1 MRRTSTDLDSAFDL
15 IDPAYLRQQ
24 GIADIRQQGTSQSSP
39 TRSPPPFSL
48 PSSPH
53 QITFESHELGVALSG
68 LIPVISDLH
77 GIGSPPSQISPS
89 LLRKSH
95 ALSHLYTADVR
106 CWCVC
111 KTKITRLAATRF
123 EVAGLHT
130 PSVTTQLPLLE
141 SLLQQ
146 AAAARDPRQNRIA
159 LLGKSPAIEKSSSR
173 MY

>member
-1 MRRTSTDLDSAFDL
+1 MRRTLTDLSSAFDL
-15 IDPAYLRQQ
+15 IDPVYLRQQ

-39 TRSPPPFSL
+39 TRSPPAFSL

-53 QITFESHELGVALSG
+53 CITFESHELGLALSS
-68 LIPVISDLH
+68 LSDVQ
-77 GIGSPPSQISPS
+77 GIGSPPSQIPPPPR
-89 LLRKSH
+89 RKSH
-95 ALSHLYTADVR
+95 ALFRLYTADIR

-130 PSVTTQLPLLE
+130 PSLTTQLPLLE